1 MVQFGD
7 QWLLVALAC
16 VVWGCGKEESPY
28 EAGTLPATAT
38 AIGELQSIPAANVT
52 LGFHSGR
59 LRDELPVA
67 GFRIS
72 RFPVVQSQYKQC
84 VAAGACSADADECWG
99 IENSGGLPEAEVVA
113 SCVGVANAEAF
124 CAWVGARLPTVA
136 EWMLASRGP
145 AVSRFS
151 WGNDAPSCEHHA
163 EGVRA
168 LSEEEV
174 GLLEREASWPQALGG
189 ALRRA
194 RLCPSAKAPTGQI
207 KQHAEGASPFG
218 VEDVLLTRSEL
229 VISGTGS
236 PYNSCR
242 NVDGTCQVTRG
253 VGAEITNLEPIARS
267 PSQANAESATQPSQ
281 PTYSFRC
288 AWDGKSTL

>member
-1 MVQFGD
+1 MVS
-7 QWLLVALAC
+7 
-16 VVWGCGKEESPY
+16 GCGKEESAY
-28 EAGTLPATAT
+28 EAGPLPPNAT
-38 AIGELQSIPAANVT
+38 AIGELKDIPAANVT

-72 RFPVVQSQYKQC
+72 RFPVVQSQYNQC
-84 VAAGACSADADECWG
+84 VAAGACGARADECWD
-99 IENSGGLPEAEVVA
+99 INDSNGLPEAEVVA

-124 CAWVGARLPTVA
+124 CAWVGGRLPIVA

-151 WGNDAPSCEHHA
+151 WGNTAPDCEHHG
-163 EGVRA
+163 EGVRT
-168 LSEEEV
+168 LSAEEV
-174 GLLEREASWPQALGG
+174 GVLEREAAWPNELRG

-194 RLCPSAKAPTGQI
+194 RICPAAKAPTGRI
-207 KQHAEGASPFG
+207 KQHPAGASPLG

-229 VISGTGS
+229 VISGMGS

-242 NVDGTCQVTRG
+242 NVDGTCLVTRG
-253 VGAEITNLEPIARS
+253 VGAEITNLEPIART
-267 PSQANAESATQPSQ
+267 PPQATAESSAQPAQSA
-281 PTYSFRC
+281 YSFRC
-288 AWDGKSTL
+288 AWDSRSTQ